1 MSIFM
6 KIFKT
11 WCLLLLLSTHCLT
24 ATELII
30 VLKNSSPDTI
40 DIRAIGSGYFI
51 GMSGWEPEQNRTVS
65 DRFTLFQNYPNPF
78 NNMTIIP
85 FRLFTEGFA
94 RISITDL
101 LGREVIC
108 LADRCFS
115 PGYHRLPF
123 KAELLTS
130 GTYLYTME
138 TGVGRTSRVFTIIK

>member
-1 MSIFM
+1 MNSL
-6 KIFKT
+6 KT
-11 WCLLLLLSTHCLT
+11 WSLLLILLTHSLT

-30 VLKNSSPDTI
+30 VLQDSSRDTI
-40 DIRAIGSGYFI
+40 DIRAIGTGYFI
-51 GMSGWEPEQNRTVS
+51 GTSGWEPEQNRTFRS
-65 DRFTLFQNYPNPF
+65 RFTLFQNYPNPF

-85 FRLFTEGFA
+85 FRLFTEGVA

-108 LADRCFS
+108 LADRRFAS
-115 PGYHRLPF
+115 GYHRLSF

-138 TGVGRTSRVFTIIK
+138 TGEGRTSRIFTIIK